1 MSESDERINIP
12 DGYFEEEV
20 RDDFHIT
27 EMMKRS
33 FAAQI
38 HLLKILEEF
47 FTKHGIKYTATWG
60 TLLGAIRHNGFI
72 PWDDDIDINISRKDF
87 WKLLEHQDELP
98 HNIWILSIYS
108 SDDFYNFHAVI
119 KNNRRE
125 STDILD
131 DEREKEF
138 CGFPF
143 MTGIDIYILD
153 NIPDDENEM
162 KVQKSLYEFG
172 YSLVHRYVELER
184 RASENDP
191 APEEDIELFLEHLE
205 TYLEQV
211 RKAYG
216 DRFVIDDER
225 PLLNEL
231 CRLVDGIASLYC
243 DIDCKKVSSFTEC
256 PGKKIERWGRDAK
269 LYRSIQEV
277 AFEYTTISVPERS
290 KDLLVTM
297 FGENFMIPK
306 KTGGK
311 HEYPQYRSPAKVL
324 GFNIEYAE
332 LRHYVQ
338 HAENVITERI
348 CGWDGNIVTVAFSIE
363 SIITAGGNK
372 LDELEK
378 LLEELTSGEGS
389 KNTLVCWFAFG
400 FLDRENCLWRAIPHT
415 MKRYES
421 IRDKYMGAENVI
433 NALFC
438 DVRKVIGLS
447 SHIYGEGS
455 ILDAYLN
462 KNATFNST

>member
-1 MSESDERINIP
+1 MNLTDERLYIP
-12 DGYFEEEV
+12 EDFFCEETRDGFL
-20 RDDFHIT
+20 IT

-33 FAAQI
+33 WAAQI

-47 FTKHGIKYTATWG
+47 FDKYDIKYYATWG
-60 TLLGAIRHNGFI
+60 SLLGAVRHGGYI

-87 WKLLEHQDELP
+87 WKLIEHEDELP
-98 HNIWILSIYS
+98 HGVWILSIYS
-108 SDDFYNFHAVI
+108 SDDFYNFHAVA
-119 KNNRRE
+119 KNNVKGSNDIFDDKRE
-125 STDILD
+125 
-131 DEREKEF
+131 REF

-143 MTGIDIYILD
+143 IAEIDIYILD
-153 NIPDDENEM
+153 NIPDDQNELIA
-162 KVQKSLYEFG
+162 QKKLHEFG
-172 YSLVHRYVELER
+172 YSLVHRYVELQK
-184 RASENDP
+184 RADMGMP
-191 APEEDIELFLEHLE
+191 ASDEEVDLFLEHMETWLE
-205 TYLEQV
+205 EV
-211 RKAYG
+211 KSVYG
-216 DRFVIDDER
+216 DIFTIEEDR

-231 CRLVDGIASLYC
+231 CRLTDGIAALYC
-243 DIDCKKVSSFTEC
+243 DTDCKRVSSFTES
-256 PGKKIERWGRDAK
+256 PGGGIENWGKDI
-269 LYRSIQEV
+269 SIFESTV
-277 AFEYTTISVPERS
+277 KVPYEYTDICIPSGYEVELS
-290 KDLLVTM
+290 IF
-297 FGENFMIPK
+297 FGTDYMTPRRY
-306 KTGGK
+306 GGA
-311 HEYPQYRSPAKVL
+311 HEYPTFKRPAKVL

-372 LDELEK
+372 LDELEQ

-400 FLDRENCLWRAIPHT
+400 FLDRENSLWRAIPHT

-462 KNATFNST
+462 ENATSNSA